1 MRVQR
6 LLSGPGTGLGSGSQG
21 PGSSLTNSPRDPG
34 LSPRHPGPTSPHG
47 KGSGR
52 RAGLRDPWKALP
64 VGEAPGVGREEGR
77 GLTGPT
83 SGSLPDLWPRMFD
96 LRVLEAAQQGVA
108 PHCSILAWRIPWT
121 EEPGMWWSVGLQTVG
136 RQLSMAWHPSEVS
149 LLGGSHGQTSL
160 EGDSPWGCKE
170 ADTTAVT

>member
-1 MRVQR
+1 M
-6 LLSGPGTGLGSGSQG
+6 SGPGTGLGSGSQG

-108 PHCSILAWRIPWT
+108 PHCSILAWRI
-121 EEPGMWWSVGLQTVG
+121 
-136 RQLSMAWHPSEVS
+136 
-149 LLGGSHGQTSL
+149 HGQRSL
-160 EGDSPWGCKE
+160 ACGSLWGCKPSGGSSAWHGTPLRYPCLE
-170 ADTTAVT
+170 DPMDRRAWRAIVRGVAKRQTRLQ